1 MFSFYRHGVD
11 MVKIAPSILSADF
24 GNLANEVL
32 EAEKGGADLLHI
44 DVMDGQFVSNITIGP
59 GVIKSIRRVT
69 KLPFDVHLMIVDPEK
84 YIDEFIAA
92 GSDIISVHAEATNH
106 LHGAIQCIKNKD
118 VQAGVALNP
127 STPLS
132 AVENIIGDIDL
143 ITIMT
148 VNPGFGGQKFIST
161 LLPKIKNTRD
171 LIEKEGYD
179 LELEVDGGI
188 TPENAKS
195 VVEAG
200 AHIMV
205 AGSAVFKG
213 KGTIAENIG
222 ELKGTS

>member
-1 MFSFYRHGVD
+1 

-24 GNLANEVL
+24 GNLANCVKEV
-32 EAEKGGADLLHI
+32 EAGGADLLHI
-44 DVMDGQFVSNITIGP
+44 DVMDGRFVSNITIGP
-59 GVIKSIRRVT
+59 AVISAIRSVT
-69 KLPFDVHLMIVDPEK
+69 KIPFDVHLMIVEPEK
-84 YIDEFIAA
+84 YIDDFIDA

-106 LHGAIQCIKNKD
+106 LHGAIQCIKRRDIK
-118 VQAGVALNP
+118 AGVALNP

-132 AVENIIGDIDL
+132 SVENIIGDLDL

-148 VNPGFGGQKFIST
+148 VNPGFGGQKFIPS
-161 LLPKIKNTRD
+161 LLPKIKSTRD
-171 LIEKEGYD
+171 LIEKEAYD

-188 TPENAKS
+188 NPENAKS

-213 KGTIAENIG
+213 KGSIAENIG
-222 ELKGTS
+222 ELKGSP